1 MNKILLPVEVPE
13 ARVNAIR
20 QAAFLARH
28 FHSEVILLH
37 VVAPTGYPVGILEI
51 GYELS
56 PDLHAKIIERHR
68 KN

>member
-28 FHSEVILLH
+28 FSFRGHTAARGRADGLSGRH
-37 VVAPTGYPVGILEI
+37 TG
-51 GYELS
+51 
-56 PDLHAKIIERHR
+56 DLI
-68 KN
+68 

>member
-1 MNKILLPVEVPE
+1 MDVFMNKILLPVEVPE

-51 GYELS
+51 
-56 PDLHAKIIERHR
+56 
-68 KN
+68 